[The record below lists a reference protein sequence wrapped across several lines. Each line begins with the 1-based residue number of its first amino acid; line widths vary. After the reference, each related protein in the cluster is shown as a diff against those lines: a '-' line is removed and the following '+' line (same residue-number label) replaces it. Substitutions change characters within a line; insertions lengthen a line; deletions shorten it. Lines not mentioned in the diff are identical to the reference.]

1 MNRAFTPKRIIVI
14 GGGITGLSCAYY
26 LREKG
31 KALGLPIEIT
41 LVEAE
46 ARLGGKIRTDRLDDF
61 IVEAGPDSFITQ
73 KPHGLELCQKLG
85 VADRLIRTADIPR
98 KVFLLRRG
106 KLRPLPEGM
115 LLMLPGRFLP
125 FLASSILSAPGKL
138 RMGLDLFI
146 PPRRDDADETLGSF
160 VRRRL
165 GREALEILAEPLM
178 AGIYVSDP
186 EEMSMAATFP
196 QFLEMERKHGGL
208 IRAMLA
214 RKKVSSAS
222 APSPSPWTLFVSLRE
237 GLSELIGRLSQRLT
251 EVQILPGVR
260 IEKIGKT
267 DRGLTLF
274 CRDHPPLPADAVV
287 VTTPAPTAARLL
299 AEEDPDLARKLSE
312 IRYASTATVS
322 LAFRR
327 KEVLHP
333 LDGFGFV
340 VPRNEGKRILACTF
354 SSSKFPDR
362 APKDAVL
369 IRGFLGG
376 AKDEGVLE
384 MDDAD
389 LVRLVVEELRP
400 LLGIAASPLFAKLF
414 RWKGANPQYTVG
426 HLDRVSGIESAA
438 ARHSGLHLAGAAY
451 RGVGIPDCI
460 RQGIQTADNVLDAIE
475 KKD

>member
-1 MNRAFTPKRIIVI
+1 MNRSTSPKQIVVI
-14 GGGITGLSCAYY
+14 GGGITGLSCAYH
-26 LREKG
+26 LWEKG

-41 LVEAE
+41 LMEAE
-46 ARLGGKIRTDRLDDF
+46 SRLGGKIRTDRLDDF
-61 IVEAGPDSFITQ
+61 IIEAGPDSFITQ
-73 KPHGLELCQKLG
+73 KPQGLELCQKLG
-85 VADRLIRTADIPR
+85 MADRLIRTADIPR

-115 LLMLPGRFLP
+115 LLMLPGRLLP
-125 FLASSILSAPGKL
+125 FLTSSILSVPGKL

-146 PPRRDDADETLGSF
+146 PPRRDDSDESLGSF

-196 QFLEMERKHGGL
+196 QFIEMERKHGGL
-208 IRAMLA
+208 IRAMQA
-214 RKKVSSAS
+214 RKKVQSA
-222 APSPSPWTLFVSLRE
+222 APSSWTLFVSLRN
-237 GLSELIGRLSQRLT
+237 GLSELVARLSQRLA
-251 EVQILPGVR
+251 EVQILTGVR

-267 DRGLTLF
+267 GRGLTLF
-274 CRDHPPLPADAVV
+274 RRDHPPLPADAVV
-287 VTTPAPTAARLL
+287 VTAPAPAAARLL
-299 AEEDPDLARKLSE
+299 EEEDPDLARKLSS

-322 LAFRR
+322 LGFRR
-327 KEVLHP
+327 KEVLRP

-354 SSSKFPDR
+354 SSTKFPDR

-384 MDDAD
+384 IDDAD
-389 LVRLVVEELRP
+389 LVNLVVEELRP
-400 LLGIAASPLFAKLF
+400 LLGITASPLFAKLF
-414 RWKGANPQYTVG
+414 RWEGANPQYTVG
-426 HLDRVSGIESAA
+426 HPERVSAIESAA
-438 ARHSGLHLAGAAY
+438 ARHTGLHFTGAAY

-460 RQGIQTADNVLDAIE
+460 RQGIQTADKVLDTLE
-475 KKD
+475 RKD